1 MAQVAAIRSKL
12 PSQLTHSF
20 QKFWGMALIFLMFT
34 FALRLL
40 ESYLVF
46 QNHVLDFSFSEVF
59 ISCLLN
65 DINWIAYFL
74 GLLLILYFF
83 FDFISPAFAKFFLQL
98 ALCLELV
105 VQGLLTFYFTKTLLP
120 LGQDLFAYSRK
131 DLILTIQASGQLNAV
146 NGVLF
151 ILLFGLLFY
160 LLNLGTRFFKFKPKV
175 LLSFSITVFFILIS
189 SFALKEYQQDE
200 LNVNRKNV
208 ILNKVQYLA
217 FESFDYFIYPGEYYF
232 DFFLRSANDAL
243 FVQKDFID
251 NSYPFAFEADYPDV
265 LSPFFDSLDRAPDI
279 VFVLIESLGKAY
291 SGKDAY
297 LGSFTPFLD
306 SLENHSLVWTNAIS
320 STGRTFGIL
329 PGILSGL
336 PFGKTGFLELY
347 DEFPKHNSLIS
358 QLAAN
363 GYESHFFIGADRNF
377 DRQGNFLSYHGVDHL
392 NDIRTFAPKYEK
404 TPSNNGFSWGY
415 PDKALVRDALEK
427 LPLTPEKPQLRIIQT
442 QTSHDPYIV
451 PERPIYLDKFQKHL
465 TENLGL
471 SAEQIADYRAY
482 QEIYMT
488 VLYADDAVKEFI
500 TEYQKRPEFD
510 NTIFIFTGDHRL
522 PEIPMAS
529 RLDRFHVPLII
540 YSPKIN
546 RPSYFKGMSS
556 HFEVTPSILAFL
568 EGQGFLEM
576 SPTMTWMGQVLDTSA
591 NFQAKLAMPLMRN
604 KNQLLDYIGGEYMLS
619 EGELFVIT
627 DNLNIDPIIAPEI
640 TNQLLGEFEEF
651 KNKNNY
657 MVETR
662 RLLPAQ

>member
-20 QKFWGMALIFLMFT
+20 QKFWGMALIFLVLT
-34 FALRLL
+34 LALRLL

-65 DINWIAYFL
+65 DINWTAYFL

-83 FDFISPAFAKFFLQL
+83 FDFISPVFAKFFVQL

-131 DLILTIQASGQLNAV
+131 DLILTVQASGQLNAV

-151 ILLFGLLFY
+151 VLLFGLLFY
-160 LLNLGTRFFKFKPKV
+160 LLNLGTRWFKFKPKV
-175 LLSFSITVFFILIS
+175 LLTLSITIFFILIS

-200 LNVNRKNV
+200 LNVNRKN
-208 ILNKVQYLA
+208 ITLNKVQYLA
-217 FESFDYFIYPGEYYF
+217 FESFDYFMYPGEYYF

-243 FVQKDFID
+243 FVQKDFKD

-265 LSPFFDSLDRAPDI
+265 LSPFFDSLDQAPDI
-279 VFVLIESLGKAY
+279 VIVLIESLGKAY

-336 PFGKTGFLELY
+336 PYGNTGFLELQQNY
-347 DEFPKHNSLIS
+347 PNHNSLIS
-358 QLAAN
+358 QLAKT
-363 GYESHFFIGADRNF
+363 GYESHYFIGADRNF
-377 DRQGNFLSYHGVDHL
+377 DHQGAFLNYQGIDHL
-392 NDIRTFAPKYEK
+392 NDIRTFDSKFEK
-404 TPSNNGFSWGY
+404 SPSNNGFSWGY
-415 PDKALVRDALEK
+415 ADKELIRDALQK
-427 LPLTPEKPQLRIIQT
+427 LPLAPNKPQLRIIQT

-451 PERPIYLDKFQKHL
+451 PERPYYSEKFQKHL
-465 TENLGL
+465 SEKLRL
-471 SAEQIADYRAY
+471 SIDQIEDYRVY
-482 QEIYMT
+482 QDIYMT
-488 VLYADDAVKEFI
+488 ILYADDAVKEFI
-500 TEYQKRPEFD
+500 NEYQKRPEFK

-529 RLDRFHVPLII
+529 RLDRFHVPLMI

-546 RPSYFKGMSS
+546 RPSYFKGMIS
-556 HFEVTPSILAFL
+556 HFEVTPSLLAFL

-576 SPTMTWMGQVLDTSA
+576 ETSMAWMGQVLDTAA

-619 EGELFVIT
+619 EGELFVIS
-627 DNLNIDPIIAPEI
+627 DNLNIDPAVAPNI
-640 TNQLLGEFEEF
+640 SNQLLGEFEEF

-657 MVETR
+657 MMETR
-662 RLLPAQ
+662 RLLPLR